1 MKVYMKKLFFV
12 VLMAFSGFAAASDMR
27 FPFVSVTDGDTIRSS
42 IQVACPLCNVYIRIR
57 GIDTP
62 ESNYLAKCPLEKERG
77 LAAKKYLQTMF
88 EGKKEFM
95 ARNIAWDK
103 YGGRILGDVEID
115 GKKVADEMIKAG
127 HAKPYS
133 GRGRKPDWCI

>member
-1 MKVYMKKLFFV
+1 MKKYLIAFLV
-12 VLMAFSGFAAASDMR
+12 AFSGVTYAGDMR

-42 IQVACPLCNVYIRIR
+42 IQVTCPLCNVYIRIR

-77 LAAKKYLQTMF
+77 LAAKRYLQGMF
-88 EGKKEFM
+88 AGRTEFM
-95 ARNIAWDK
+95 ARNIGWDK
-103 YGGRILGDVEID
+103 YGGRILGDVEVD
-115 GKKVADEMIKAG
+115 GKSVAQELINAG
-127 HAKPYS
+127 YAKPYN

>member
-1 MKVYMKKLFFV
+1 MRYMKKLVFMA
-12 VLMAFSGFAAASDMR
+12 LLAFSSLASANDMR
-27 FPFVSVTDGDTIRSS
+27 FPFVSVIDGDTIRSS
-42 IQVACPLCNVYIRIR
+42 IQVTCPLCNVYIRIR

-62 ESNYLAKCPLEKERG
+62 ESNYLAKCPKEKELG
-77 LAAKKYLQTMF
+77 LAAKKHLQTMF

-115 GKKVADEMIKAG
+115 GKSVAKELIAKG
-127 HAKPYS
+127 YAKPYS
-133 GRGRKPDWCI
+133 GRGRKPDWCR

>member
-1 MKVYMKKLFFV
+1 MKKYFIAL
-12 VLMAFSGFAAASDMR
+12 LITLSGAAMANNMN

-42 IQVACPLCNVYIRIR
+42 IQIACPLCNVYIRIR

-77 LAAKKYLQTMF
+77 IAAKKYLQSLF
-88 EGKKEFM
+88 VGKKEFM
-95 ARNIAWDK
+95 ARNIEWDK

-115 GKKVADEMIKAG
+115 GLNVAQEMIKKG
-127 HAKPYS
+127 HAKPYT
-133 GRGRKPDWCI
+133 GRGRKPDWCN